1 MFCTHMYVGKL
12 RKMPSWR
19 ASHAARNHLP
29 IPPPHPITNWPR
41 IKQAGREQGQ
51 DDSGKLM
58 E

>member
-29 IPPPHPITNWPR
+29 PFHLPIPLR
-41 IKQAGREQGQ
+41 IGLASSKLGENRGRMILA
-51 DDSGKLM
+51 S
-58 E
+58 